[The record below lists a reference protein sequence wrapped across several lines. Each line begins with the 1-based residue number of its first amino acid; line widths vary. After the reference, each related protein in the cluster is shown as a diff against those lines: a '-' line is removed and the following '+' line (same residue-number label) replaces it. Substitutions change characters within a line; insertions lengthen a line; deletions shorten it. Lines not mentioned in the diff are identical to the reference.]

1 MTNYKCI
8 KCNKKIPRKEI
19 PKEFF
24 EKIGTQIIWHEDCL
38 TNEEKGFWK
47 GFPF

>member
-8 KCNKKIPRKEI
+8 KCNKKIPRKDI

-24 EKIGTQIIWHEDCL
+24 EKLATQIIWHEDCL
-38 TNEEKGFWK
+38 TNEERSFWK
-47 GFPF
+47 GTSF